1 MSDEVLVKAENL
13 RMYFPVTAGV
23 FQRRIADVKAVDGI
37 SLHIMRGETLGLVGE
52 TGCGKTTLGRC
63 LLRLIKITRGKVF
76 FEGNDLSKFSRHKMR
91 TMRQHMQM
99 IFENPHSSLDPTMH
113 VGESIA
119 EPLQVYNLAKGRE
132 LKQQVAQLLT
142 MVELEPY
149 MADRYPTEFSSGQRQ
164 RLDIARALALRPD
177 FIICDNP
184 VSQLD
189 VSIQAQLITLL
200 MQLREEHNVTYLFIA
215 HDLALVRNISHRVA
229 VMYSGKIL
237 ETANTDEL
245 FNNPLSP
252 YTRAL
257 LSAVLVPDP
266 KDRDRQIILLPSE
279 LPSPITPPSGCR
291 FHPRCDSAVAICA
304 EQEPELRDAGSEH
317 FVACHLA

>member
-1 MSDEVLVKAENL
+1 MSDEALVRAENL
-13 RMYFPVTAGV
+13 RMYFPIKGGIIPRKV
-23 FQRRIADVKAVDGI
+23 ADIKAVDGI

-99 IFENPHSSLDPTMH
+99 IFENPHNSLDPTMRA
-113 VGESIA
+113 GESIA
-119 EPLQVYNLAKGRE
+119 EPLQVYNLAKGGE

-149 MADRYPTEFSSGQRQ
+149 MADRYPSEFSGGQRQ
-164 RLDIARALALRPD
+164 RLTIARALALRPD

-304 EQEPELRDAGSEH
+304 EQEPELRDAGSKH